1 MKRWFLLSAM
11 IAALGPVC
19 WLSQPPQPGVST
31 TYCDTFDG
39 LACSPA
45 GDMFNCFW
53 STGERGY
60 CFCEPVS
67 GQPGFYWVCGTGK
80 P

>member
-1 MKRWFLLSAM
+1 MKRGLLLSVL
-11 IAALGPVC
+11 IAALGLVC
-19 WLSQPPQPGVST
+19 WISEPPLAEGAG
-31 TYCDTFDG
+31 YCDASDG
-39 LACSPA
+39 LPCSPA

-60 CFCEPVS
+60 CFCEPVAW
-67 GQPGFYWVCGTGK
+67 QPGFYWVCGTGK

>member
-1 MKRWFLLSAM
+1 MKRGFLLSVL
-11 IAALGPVC
+11 IAALALVGWVAEPR
-19 WLSQPPQPGVST
+19 WAEATG
-31 TYCDTFDG
+31 YCDASDG
-39 LACSPA
+39 LPCSPA

-60 CFCEPVS
+60 CFCEPVA
-67 GQPGFYWVCGTGK
+67 GQPGYYWVCGTGK

>member
-1 MKRWFLLSAM
+1 MKRGFLLAVL
-11 IAALGPVC
+11 IAALGLAC
-19 WLSQPPQPGVST
+19 WISEPPRAEGAA
-31 TYCDTFDG
+31 YCDASDG
-39 LACSPA
+39 LPCSPA

-60 CFCEPVS
+60 CFCEPVA

>member
-1 MKRWFLLSAM
+1 MKRGLLLSVL
-11 IAALGPVC
+11 IAALGIVC
-19 WLSQPPQPGVST
+19 WISEPPSAEGAG
-31 TYCDTFDG
+31 YCDASDG
-39 LACSPA
+39 LPCGPA

-60 CFCEPVS
+60 CFCEPVA

>member
-1 MKRWFLLSAM
+1 MKRGFLLSVL
-11 IAALGPVC
+11 ITALGLVC
-19 WLSQPPQPGVST
+19 WVSVPPWAEGT
-31 TYCDTFDG
+31 GYCDASDG
-39 LACSPA
+39 LPCSPV
-45 GDMFNCFW
+45 GDSFNCFW

-60 CFCEPVS
+60 CFCEPVA

>member
-1 MKRWFLLSAM
+1 MKRGFLLVVL
-11 IAALGPVC
+11 IAALGLVC
-19 WLSQPPQPGVST
+19 WVSEPPGAEGAA
-31 TYCDTFDG
+31 YCDASDG
-39 LACSPA
+39 LPCSPA

-60 CFCEPVS
+60 CFCEPVA

>member
-1 MKRWFLLSAM
+1 MKRSLLLAVLVTVLALASWV
-11 IAALGPVC
+11 AAPEAEASIVC
-19 WLSQPPQPGVST
+19 DPYEGLS
-31 TYCDTFDG
+31 
-39 LACSPA
+39 CSPA

-60 CFCEPVS
+60 CFCEPVA
-67 GQPGFYWVCGTGK
+67 GQPGYYWVCGTGK

>member
-1 MKRWFLLSAM
+1 MTEPLAQHPNLLSPV
-11 IAALGPVC
+11 ALGDFF
-19 WLSQPPQPGVST
+19 ST
-31 TYCDTFDG
+31 SNHNG
-39 LACSPA
+39 LPCSPA

-53 STGERGY
+53 STGERGF
-60 CFCEPVS
+60 CFCEPVA

>member
-1 MKRWFLLSAM
+1 MKRGLLLSVL
-11 IAALGPVC
+11 IAALGIVC
-19 WLSQPPQPGVST
+19 WISEPPLAEGAG
-31 TYCDTFDG
+31 YCDDSDG
-39 LACSPA
+39 LPCSPA

-60 CFCEPVS
+60 CFCEPVA